1 MQYSEQIVLVWS
13 YNSTI
18 KLDRGH
24 ARMKYTRDTSF
35 NQLNLKEAIWPLT
48 KKRKQKPRE

>member
-24 ARMKYTRDTSF
+24 AKNEIHTGHF
-35 NQLNLKEAIWPLT
+35 LNEEKEA
-48 KKRKQKPRE
+48 KKTRKQKPRE